1 MQTPVVTSIA
11 QMLCVAASL
20 FGAMMPAT
28 ASAQTLS
35 GDMVGNLQKGGYV
48 LVMRHTS
55 SPAALPDKSSAA
67 PGNDKLERQLD
78 ANGQKTA
85 REMGAAIKGLHI
97 PVGDVLSS
105 PTYRARETVRFAA
118 FPAAKTFDELGDGW
132 LGMAVQSPAAAAAWL
147 RAKSQEAPRAGTNTL
162 IVTHAPNI
170 QGAFGQSAN
179 GIADG
184 EMMVFRPDGRGSATL
199 VTRLKIED
207 WPRIVPLTQ

>member
-1 MQTPVVTSIA
+1 MA
-11 QMLCVAASL
+11 RALCVAAVFL
-20 FGAMMPAT
+20 AAMFPT
-28 ASAQTLS
+28 AAPAQTLS
-35 GDMVGNLQKGGYV
+35 GDLVGNLQKGGYV
-48 LVMRHTS
+48 FVMRHTS
-55 SPAALPDKSSAA
+55 SPTTLPDKSSAA

-78 ANGQKTA
+78 ENGQKTA
-85 REMGAAIKGLHI
+85 REMGASIKGLHI
-97 PVGDVLSS
+97 PLGDVLSS

-118 FPAAKTFDELGDGW
+118 FANMKTFDELGDGG

-147 RAKSQEAPRAGTNTL
+147 RTKSQEAPRAGTNTL

-184 EMMVFRPDGRGSATL
+184 EMMVFKPDGKGGATL
-199 VTRLKIED
+199 VARLKIED